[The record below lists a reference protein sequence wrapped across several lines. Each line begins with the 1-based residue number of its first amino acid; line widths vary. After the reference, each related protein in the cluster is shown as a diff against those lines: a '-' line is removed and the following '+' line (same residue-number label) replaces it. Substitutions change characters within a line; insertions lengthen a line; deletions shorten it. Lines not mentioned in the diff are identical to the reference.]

1 MSLINIE
8 KYEHLMH
15 EPFYQKLGK
24 VSKIVGLTIESIG
37 PDAKLNDLCKIY
49 SPDKSQTMFAEVVGF
64 KDSRVLLMPFENVDG
79 IGPGCIVENTEKP
92 LEVKV
97 GNGILGHTLDGLG
110 NPMEGDIVDLT
121 DTYPVEAAPPD
132 PMKRVIINQVL
143 PLGVKAVDG
152 LLTVGKGQR
161 IGIFAGSGVGKST
174 LLGMFARNTKAD
186 INVIALIGERGREVR
201 EFIERDLGP
210 EGMKRS
216 VLVVATS
223 DKPALIRNKAAKTAT
238 AIAEY
243 FRDQGK
249 DVLLMMDSLTRFS
262 MAQREIGLASGEPPV
277 TRGYPPS
284 VYSEMPK
291 LLERAG
297 MAEKG
302 SITGLYTVLVDG
314 DDFNEPITDTARSIL
329 DGHIVLSRKLGQKNH
344 YPAIDV
350 LQSISRC
357 MSQIVDK
364 KHKQMAGRMKNVM
377 ATYNEAEDLINIG
390 AYKSGSTRNIDYAI
404 YKIDAVNKFLMQQT
418 DEKFDFED
426 EVTQLSDI
434 FADYEA
440 FENGS
445 LQLKK

>member
-161 IGIFAGSGVGKST
+161 IC
-174 LLGMFARNTKAD
+174 
-186 INVIALIGERGREVR
+186 
-201 EFIERDLGP
+201 
-210 EGMKRS
+210 
-216 VLVVATS
+216 
-223 DKPALIRNKAAKTAT
+223 
-238 AIAEY
+238 
-243 FRDQGK
+243 
-249 DVLLMMDSLTRFS
+249 
-262 MAQREIGLASGEPPV
+262 
-277 TRGYPPS
+277 
-284 VYSEMPK
+284 
-291 LLERAG
+291 
-297 MAEKG
+297 
-302 SITGLYTVLVDG
+302 
-314 DDFNEPITDTARSIL
+314 
-329 DGHIVLSRKLGQKNH
+329 RKWCG
-344 YPAIDV
+344 
-350 LQSISRC
+350 
-357 MSQIVDK
+357 
-364 KHKQMAGRMKNVM
+364 
-377 ATYNEAEDLINIG
+377 
-390 AYKSGSTRNIDYAI
+390 
-404 YKIDAVNKFLMQQT
+404 
-418 DEKFDFED
+418 
-426 EVTQLSDI
+426 
-434 FADYEA
+434 
-440 FENGS
+440 
-445 LQLKK
+445 